1 MRALFASLLILGM
14 TALPAALIADHR
26 EWLTS
31 VETALAQAR
40 QNDQRILVD
49 LYADWCGWCKRLEE
63 DVFST
68 QTFQEFAEDFV
79 LLRVDTEDGAEGSR
93 LQQRFDAYSLP
104 TTLVLD
110 HRQALI
116 AEVMGYAPA
125 PQYVANIQQEIA
137 SFEELIR
144 GYERFGE
151 ADDLRVLSLL
161 ADEFHQR
168 NDGDRAATLYRR
180 MMATDP
186 LTPDKEVRIRYQL
199 IDALRLAARYDEAL
213 EELDRARGMAAQ
225 MEEDPIFERFDLLA
239 AQVSLDRGDCDKAQL
254 ALENFLGTHPT
265 SDLFKVAERTL
276 QTLKAKGF
284 QCI

>member
-1 MRALFASLLILGM
+1 MRALFASLLILGI

-68 QTFQEFAEDFV
+68 QTFQEFAKDFV
-79 LLRVDTEDGAEGSR
+79 LLRVDTEDRSEGSR

-180 MMATDP
+180 MIATDP

-213 EELDRARGMAAQ
+213 EELDRARGLAAQ
-225 MEEDPIFERFDLLA
+225 MEEDPVFERFDLLA
-239 AQVSLDRGDCDKAQL
+239 AQVFLDRGDCDKAQL
-254 ALENFLGTHPT
+254 ALEKFLGTHPT
-265 SDLFKVAERTL
+265 SDLYKVAEGTL